1 MRTFLLEYGLYVEWV
16 LAFAEFIL
24 MLILFS
30 DYNKKH
36 APIILWM
43 GILGLGLVVD
53 AIIIAVGAKVI
64 EPVLMVFSRIRF
76 TMHGLMLPL
85 VLTICAMAIP
95 LRPIPRWCVYGL
107 TPILMALGGMAG
119 WSRELALQ
127 DTIGDVVRFA
137 SVSPKDSWMEIV
149 TSVIAYG
156 TIIVLIVTGIYMLLR
171 ERSSSILLGGV
182 LMFTFAALGPATGSF
197 DLIFLISMFGELFL
211 LLFFVVFEK
220 RHVEEE

>member
-1 MRTFLLEYGLYVEWV
+1 MRTFLLEYGLYGEWV
-16 LAFAEFIL
+16 LAAAEFVL

-30 DYNKKH
+30 DYGKKH

-43 GILGLGLVVD
+43 GILGAGLFVD
-53 AIIIAVGAKVI
+53 ALIVGLGFKLI
-64 EPVLMVFSRIRF
+64 EPVLLIFSRARF
-76 TMHGLMLPL
+76 ALHGLMLPL
-85 VLTICAMAIP
+85 NLTICAMAIP

-127 DTIGDVVRFA
+127 DTIGDIVRFA

-149 TSVIAYG
+149 NSVITYG

-171 ERSSSILLGGV
+171 ERSSSILLGSV
-182 LMFTFAALGPATGSF
+182 LMFAFAALGPATGSF